1 MKQSGIV
8 LKTEGEFA
16 TVEVMQT
23 SACVGCS
30 QREGCISCK
39 KKTKAIA
46 YNPIKA
52 ETGDK
57 VILESKSSTVLL
69 YALLV
74 FVLPLILCGGGYYIS
89 QLFNCAQFVSFIISA
104 CIFVLTYVII
114 YFIVDKRG
122 DTQKTVEITEIVEK

>member
-8 LKTEGEFA
+8 IKTEGEFA
-16 TVEVMQT
+16 TVEVLQT

-39 KKTKAIA
+39 KKLKAEA
-46 YNPIKA
+46 YNPLNA
-52 ETGDK
+52 VEGDR
-57 VILESKSSTVLL
+57 VILETGSQTVLL

-74 FVLPLILCGGGYYIS
+74 FVLPLVLCGLGYYLS
-89 QLFNCAQFVSFIISA
+89 FLLGATQLISFIVST
-104 CIFVLTYVII
+104 CIFGATYVII

-122 DTQKTVEITEIVEK
+122 DTKKSVVITDILKN